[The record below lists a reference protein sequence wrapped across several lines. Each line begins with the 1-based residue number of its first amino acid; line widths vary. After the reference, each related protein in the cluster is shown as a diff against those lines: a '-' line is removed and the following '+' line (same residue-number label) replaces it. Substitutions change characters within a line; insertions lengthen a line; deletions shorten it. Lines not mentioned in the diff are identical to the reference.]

1 MKLKSSFL
9 IIILSFFHSFSQ
21 TGRQVYGKIVSNE
34 LALQSIDVVNLSTK
48 KSATSDK
55 NGVFNIEATINETLY
70 FISKDYHDIKIKIT
84 HENLNKKLIINLIKK
99 PIEIEEVKIDNKL
112 KFNSVANYNDIK
124 IAKIEKDLT
133 KAKVIGVYT
142 GEMVNAIDFVQ
153 IGKSIW
159 KLLKGKK
166 KKPISIEEE
175 IDYQKFIESVFN
187 EDFFVKSLH
196 LNPDQINPFLDYVL
210 TDKSVLEVISKKNK
224 FEMMNVL
231 IIKNKEFVKLK

>member
-1 MKLKSSFL
+1 L
-9 IIILSFFHSFSQ
+9 
-21 TGRQVYGKIVSNE
+21 
-34 LALQSIDVVNLSTK
+34 
-48 KSATSDK
+48 
-55 NGVFNIEATINETLY
+55 
-70 FISKDYHDIKIKIT
+70 
-84 HENLNKKLIINLIKK
+84 
-99 PIEIEEVKIDNKL
+99 
-112 KFNSVANYNDIK
+112 
-124 IAKIEKDLT
+124 AKIEKDQT
-133 KAKVIGVYT
+133 RAKVVGVYT
-142 GEMVNAIDFVQ
+142 GEIVNAIDFVQ

-166 KKPISIEEE
+166 KTPISIEEE

-187 EDFFVKSLH
+187 EDFFGKSLH